1 MKEVEFETSQ
11 TLSNK
16 QKQKA
21 YGRYG
26 IYFIQ
31 ITPRRYAKTIEGG
44 KKSRY
49 LQVEHFLWISELI
62 FLSRVLELNYYFP
75 LKNKLCLFAAET
87 FRALLKRDKEK
98 ERELENTAAKNRGK
112 AVSAPT
118 TAV

>member
-21 YGRYG
+21 YRLYG

-44 KKSRY
+44 GKSHH
-49 LQVEHFLWISELI
+49 LQVEHFLSALI

-98 ERELENTAAKNRGK
+98 EREVGKTAAKNRGT

-118 TAV
+118 TVV